1 MSIPLPSLARVT
13 GEEAPLSHTQTAYM
27 ENTSTHDSV

>member
-1 MSIPLPSLARVT
+1 MSVPLPSLAKVT

-27 ENTSTHDSV
+27 ENTSTHDSA